1 MLTHRSLVLVAFLT
15 TACNTANNCGL
26 GPIYQCET
34 PTTSPSQSTLNAS
47 PTTETEDALAF
58 EETEAGVLAVVSN
71 GSTGEVR
78 TYRVEATEVEEAPF
92 AVTLASKDG
101 AEAPAP
107 VADRALVTLDDASA
121 YVHDGDAFLRTGAD
135 ADYTR
140 IGAPG
145 ITRAVAIADVH
156 GERVTRRVVAVLTES
171 PRMLVFFPASD
182 TTNPSAFEPLE

>member
-34 PTTSPSQSTLNAS
+34 PTTSSSQTTLA
-47 PTTETEDALAF
+47 ETHDALAF
-58 EETEAGVLAVVSN
+58 EETESGVLAVVSN

-78 TYRVEATEVEEAPF
+78 TYRVEATEVDEAPF
-92 AVTLASKDG
+92 AVTLASQGG
-101 AEAPAP
+101 AEAPAH

-121 YVHDGDAFLRTGAD
+121 YVHEGDAYLRTGVD
-135 ADYTR
+135 ADYAR

-145 ITRAVAIADVH
+145 ITRAVAIADVR
-156 GERVTRRVVAVLTES
+156 GEHTTRRVVAVLTES
-171 PRMLVFFPASD
+171 PRMVVFFPATD